1 MQPILLNRSQI
12 DDRLWNDLIGRSRQS
27 VIYAHTDYLD
37 TVCRSWK
44 ALVWPSAAGFS
55 IVMPLP
61 VKMKAGI
68 SAVYQPLFCQYL
80 GIFSL
85 EELTD
90 ADIESF
96 LRALSSHF
104 RYISSYHLNP
114 QNGRS
119 LQAMQVLFPQ
129 INFQVCITH
138 WLQMGDI
145 YPCVRSRY
153 SADRRNN
160 LRRSTGWNWQME
172 RSADIGPLIRLF
184 EGHHAHGI
192 AGGVHRDAYATL
204 AMLFSRLNASGI
216 AELIYARRG
225 AQLHAGILLLRY
237 SGRIIYI
244 FNASDQIGRRG
255 NARTWLLDRYIRLH
269 TGQPL
274 VIDFESPQIPSIA
287 QFYKSFGSV
296 EVPFIK
302 LAKNR
307 LCFPLRQIQQYRTRR
322 PG

>member
-44 ALVWPSAAGFS
+44 ALVWPSATRFS

-61 VKMKAGI
+61 VKSKAGI

-85 EELTD
+85 EELS
-90 ADIESF
+90 AAEMESF
-96 LRALSSHF
+96 LGALSSHF
-104 RYISSYHLNP
+104 RYISSYHFNP
-114 QNGRS
+114 QNGGS
-119 LQAMQVLFPQ
+119 LQAMQVRFPQ
-129 INFQVCITH
+129 ISFHVCITH
-138 WLQMGDI
+138 WLQLDDQ
-145 YPCVRSRY
+145 YPGINSHY
-153 SADRRNN
+153 STDRRTN
-160 LRRSTGWNWQME
+160 LRRSLEWGWQME

-184 EGHHAHGI
+184 ERHHAPGI

-216 AELIYARRG
+216 AELIYARRR
-225 AQLHAGILLLRY
+225 AQLHAGILLLKY
-237 SGRIIYI
+237 SGRVIYI
-244 FNASDQIGRRG
+244 FNASDQIGRKG
-255 NARTWLLDRYIRLH
+255 NARTWLLDQYMRLH
-269 TGQPL
+269 AGQQL
-274 VIDFESPQIPSIA
+274 VIDFESPQIASIA
-287 QFYKSFGSV
+287 QFYKSFGSM
-296 EVPFIK
+296 ETPFIK
-302 LAKNR
+302 LTKNR

-322 PG
+322 LN